1 MTTTDSRIPIVLV
14 GLNFGRHI
22 VEELTRDCGNAH
34 VRLAGLC
41 DLDHAKAEALAAQH
55 GGLPVYG
62 SLDAVLADPAI
73 PAVGLYTGPNGRAD
87 LLSKIIRAGKDVMT
101 TKPFESD
108 PEAAVAVLNEA
119 RERGRVIQLNSP
131 SPGISPTLAVI
142 QRWRETYDLG
152 APVGARGDV
161 WTHYRETADGGWY
174 DDPEKCPVAPVFRL
188 GIYLIN
194 DLVRLFGRARRVNV
208 LGTRLFTGRP
218 TADNGQLGIE
228 FENGALAN
236 IFASFCVRDGDH
248 YRGSLTL
255 NYERGTVYCGGGP
268 RRDAAVE
275 LAVIVNDGMW
285 QPRRVADTA
294 TIAGSGYPWAGFAA
308 AVRGDAAAPT
318 YELDHIVE
326 PLRIVT
332 AMTAAAKS
340 GKAEPVHHSPDAETQ
355 AQGLKMNTQR
365 ISREV

>member
-1 MTTTDSRIPIVLV
+1 VLV

-22 VEELTRDCGNAH
+22 AEELTRDGGNPH

-41 DLDHAKAEALAAQH
+41 DLDRAKAEALAAQH

-62 SLDAVLADPAI
+62 SLEAVLADPAI

-87 LLSKIIRAGKDVMT
+87 LLSRIIRAGKDVMT
-101 TKPFESD
+101 TKPFETD

-119 RERGRVIQLNSP
+119 KERGRVIHLNSP
-131 SPGISPTLAVI
+131 NPGISPDLAVI
-142 QRWRETYDLG
+142 RRWRETHDLG
-152 APVGARGDV
+152 APVGARADV
-161 WTHYRETADGGWY
+161 WTHYREAADGGWY

-218 TADNGQLGIE
+218 TVDNGQLGIE
-228 FENGALAN
+228 FDNGALAN

-248 YRGSLTL
+248 YRNSLTL
-255 NYERGTVYCGGGP
+255 NYERGTVYRNVGP
-268 RRDAAVE
+268 RRDGATCE
-275 LAVIVNDGMW
+275 LALVVNDGMW
-285 QPRRVADTA
+285 QPRRIADSAAVA
-294 TIAGSGYPWAGFAA
+294 AGSGGYDWAGFAA
-308 AVRGDAAAPT
+308 AVRGDAAAPV
-318 YELDHIVE
+318 YEIDQVVE

-332 AMTAAAKS
+332 AMAAAAKS
-340 GKAEPVHHSPDAETQ
+340 GKAEPVHSSTAVYST
-355 AQGLKMNTQR
+355 
-365 ISREV
+365 